1 MFVFLPRTIEQP
13 IQEQYSY
20 NKFNGD
26 VKNLIDNN
34 QPIQQY
40 LKSIGKEATLE
51 NVITQYK
58 TDKNFKVIFES
69 ELDKAGLLNQWQQ
82 FVTEF
87 ERRQAFETA
96 KMATEVRQAARNVAK
111 AADQIQDNEEYADRL
126 GQKLNRMV
134 RPRKAA

>member
-13 IQEQYSY
+13 RELSY
-20 NKFNGD
+20 VQFEGEA
-26 VKNLIDNN
+26 KNLIKNS

-40 LKSIGKEATLE
+40 MKSIGKETTLE
-51 NVITQYK
+51 NVISLSK
-58 TDKNFKVIFES
+58 TDKNFKVILDQ
-69 ELDKAGLLNQWQQ
+69 ELSNAGLLNQWQQ

-96 KMATEVRQAARNVAK
+96 KMATEVRQAARNVTK
-111 AADQIQDNEEYADRL
+111 SADQIQDNQEYADRL